1 MTSFGEYLR
10 KIRLEHNLT
19 LTQMGAKLS
28 IDSANLSKIENGKRD
43 FDEKKL
49 AVLAK
54 EFNIEINEIKKEFY
68 SEKIARIIYKEEDAF
83 DLLKI
88 AEKKVKYLKSINVKQ
103 SKIEL

>member
-43 FDEKKL
+43 FDKKKI

-54 EFNIEINEIKKEFY
+54 EFNIEINEIKKSF
-68 SEKIARIIYKEEDAF
+68 IV
-83 DLLKI
+83 
-88 AEKKVKYLKSINVKQ
+88 KKLQ
-103 SKIEL
+103 E

>member
-1 MTSFGEYLR
+1 MTSFGKYLR
-10 KIRLEHNLT
+10 KIRLDHKLT
-19 LTQMGAKLS
+19 LTQMGAKLG

-43 FDEKKL
+43 FDEKKI
-49 AVLAK
+49 AALAK

-83 DLLKI
+83 DFLKT